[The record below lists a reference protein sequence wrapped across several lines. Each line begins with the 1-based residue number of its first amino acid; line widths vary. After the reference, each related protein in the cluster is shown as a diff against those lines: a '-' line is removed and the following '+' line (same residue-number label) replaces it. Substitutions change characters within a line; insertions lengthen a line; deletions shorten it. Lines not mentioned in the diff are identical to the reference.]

1 MIGDATT
8 VKSVTEPDEIELS
21 VAVWPFGEATVHL
34 TFEEQGDQ
42 TLVTM
47 DEESTSGPARF
58 MPRPIES
65 LLLRLRNLE
74 TLKRLGYL
82 AESGARSKHGP
93 HSQS

>member
-1 MIGDATT
+1 
-8 VKSVTEPDEIELS
+8 
-21 VAVWPFGEATVHL
+21 
-34 TFEEQGDQ
+34 
-42 TLVTM
+42 M